1 MKFKGNTILITGDGS
16 GMWRPPRVLF
26 NGAAV
31 RKIFLESGAHK
42 N

>member
-1 MKFKGNTILITGDGS
+1 MKVKGNTILITGGKS
-16 GMWRPPRVLF
+16 EMWYPLRVLF

-31 RKIFLESGAHK
+31 RKIFLEGGAHK

>member
-1 MKFKGNTILITGDGS
+1 MKVKGNTILIIGGGS
-16 GMWRPPRVLF
+16 GMWRPRRVLF
-26 NGAAV
+26 NGAAI